1 MSKVYRM
8 GIWVILVISTLLF
21 LYPDLRQLWLR
32 QAAAKPA
39 GGDVLLEEMEDYNKK
54 LQQDGQEL
62 TDCWSY
68 EQTDISEEDGL
79 ENTGAVGSIRIPAIS
94 AELPLYVGATDENM
108 AKGAA
113 VLSQTSMP
121 VGGPDTNCVIAAH
134 RGYRGMPYFRRIN
147 ELKPGDRV
155 EIHNAREILVYTVE
169 RAEIILPTDLRCLEI
184 QPGRDMVT
192 LLSCHPYMGHSQF
205 RYVVYCAREGT
216 EAPEQQTVQEPEEQ
230 QETEEKNSSSYE
242 AEASPAIRDDK
253 AVLEQLREAEEHIP
267 VVFRLEAVLRKGL
280 GLLFVL
286 VWGLFI
292 LDGIR
297 SRKKKNKR

>member
-1 MSKVYRM
+1 MSRAYRI
-8 GIWVILVISTLLF
+8 GIGVILVISALLF
-21 LYPDLRQLWLR
+21 LYPNLRQLWLK
-32 QAAAKPA
+32 QTAGAKLA
-39 GGDVLLEEMEDYNKK
+39 DGDALLAEMEDYNRK
-54 LQQDGQEL
+54 LQQDGQTL

-68 EQTDISEEDGL
+68 EQTAILEEDGL
-79 ENTGAVGSIRIPAIS
+79 EDTDAIGSIQIPAIS
-94 AELPLYVGATDENM
+94 VELPLYVGATDENM
-108 AKGAA
+108 SRGAA

-121 VGGPDTNCVIAAH
+121 VGGADTNCVIAAH
-134 RGYRGMPYFRRIN
+134 RGYRGMPYFRRID

-155 EIHNAREILVYTVE
+155 EIRNARECLVYVVE

-205 RYVVYCAREGT
+205 RYVVYCVREGT
-216 EAPEQQTVQEPEEQ
+216 EAEDEQKPTEQ
-230 QETEEKNSSSYE
+230 RETGEKDSSSYE
-242 AEASPAIRDDK
+242 AEASPAIQNDE
-253 AVLEQLREAEEHIP
+253 AVLEQLREAEENIP